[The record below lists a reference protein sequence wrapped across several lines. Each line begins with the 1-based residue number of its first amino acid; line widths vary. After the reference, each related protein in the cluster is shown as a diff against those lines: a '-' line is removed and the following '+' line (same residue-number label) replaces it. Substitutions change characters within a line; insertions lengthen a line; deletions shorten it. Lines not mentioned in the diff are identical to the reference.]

1 MTKVQNLSRSF
12 TSIIFFLELKSEYL
26 CQIKV
31 SLVCMSLLKRL
42 LRPSLEFRRVSLK
55 TFKWWAFLALFPM
68 LASAETKEFK
78 LENGLKIVVQEDHRS
93 PVVVSQVWYRAG
105 SLDEVNGKT
114 GVAHVLEHMMFKG
127 TKEIKAGQFSRLVA
141 AAGGKENA
149 FTSQDYT
156 TYFQQLEKSQLPLSI
171 KLEADRMVNLNLT
184 DEEFAKEIKV
194 VMEERRWRTED
205 KPQSKVNEQFKSTIY
220 HVHPYSRPIVG
231 WMNDLENMTA
241 EDAREWY
248 KKWYA
253 PNNATLVVVGDVKAE
268 EVLKLA
274 KQYFG
279 PLKAR
284 SLPDRK
290 PQVEPAQTGERR
302 VVVKA
307 QAKLPYV
314 LLGFHVPP
322 LNDADKDVDPY
333 ALEILAGVLNGNASA
348 RLNQNLV
355 RQSQIA
361 VDVDAGYDMIQRGR
375 ETIFVLDG
383 TPSEGKTAAELEAAI
398 LQEIE
403 KIKTSG
409 ITEEELLRV
418 KAQVIAADV
427 YQRDSMFYQAMQI
440 GQLETTGFSWK
451 ILQSYP
457 AKLQAVTAEQ
467 VQAVAKKYFV
477 KDNMTV
483 ATLDP
488 QPITDTAPKG
498 KPHVH

>member
-1 MTKVQNLSRSF
+1 MQMFKIRS
-12 TSIIFFLELKSEYL
+12 LRWVVL
-26 CQIKV
+26 V
-31 SLVCMSLLKRL
+31 SFCFSSL
-42 LRPSLEFRRVSLK
+42 
-55 TFKWWAFLALFPM
+55 AM
-68 LASAETKEFK
+68 SAEVQEFK
-78 LENGLKIVVQEDHRS
+78 LDNGLKIVVQEDHRA

-105 SLDEVNGKT
+105 ALDEVNGKT

-127 TKEIKAGQFSRLVA
+127 TKAVPAGKFSRLIA

-149 FTSQDYT
+149 FTAQDQT
-156 TYFQQLEKSQLPLSI
+156 TYFQQLEKSNLPLSM
-171 KLEADRMVNLNLT
+171 KLEADRMANLNLT

-205 KPQSKVNEQFKSTIY
+205 KPQSKVNEQFNSTIY
-220 HVHPYSRPIVG
+220 HVHPYGRPVVG

-241 EDAREWY
+241 ADAREWY
-248 KKWYA
+248 KTWYA
-253 PNNATLVVVGDVKAE
+253 PNNATLVVVGDVNAQD
-268 EVLKLA
+268 VLKLA

-279 PLKAR
+279 PLK
-284 SLPDRK
+284 SQVLPSRK
-290 PQVEPAQTGERR
+290 PQVEPEQKGERR
-302 VVVKA
+302 VLVKA

-314 LLGFHVPP
+314 LMGFHVPS
-322 LNDADKDVDPY
+322 LQDADKDVEPY

-361 VDVDAGYDMIQRGR
+361 VDVDAAYDMVQRGR
-375 ETIFVLDG
+375 QSLFVLDA
-383 TPSEGKTAAELEAAI
+383 TPSEGKSVAELEAAI
-398 LQEIE
+398 LNEIE
-403 KIKTSG
+403 KIKTG
-409 ITEEELLRV
+409 GVTEEELQRV

-440 GQLETTGFSWK
+440 GNLETAGFSWR
-451 ILQSYP
+451 ILKGYP

-467 VQAVAKKYFV
+467 VQAVAKKYFN
-477 KDNMTV
+477 KDNLTV

-488 QPITDTAPKG
+488 QPIDPNDNTPKG

>member
-1 MTKVQNLSRSF
+1 MLVVALAFIANAGKCLMAAIMLAKSRYKAWRFIS
-12 TSIIFFLELKSEYL
+12 
-26 CQIKV
+26 V
-31 SLVCMSLLKRL
+31 
-42 LRPSLEFRRVSLK
+42 K
-55 TFKWWAFLALFPM
+55 TFKTKSMLVALWAVCLPALS
-68 LASAETKEFK
+68 LSLSAHAETFEYQ
-78 LENGLKIVVQEDHRS
+78 LDNGLKVVVQEDHRA

-127 TKEIKAGQFSRLVA
+127 TKDIPAGQFSRLVA

-149 FTSQDYT
+149 FTAQDQT
-156 TYFQQLEKSQLPLSI
+156 TYYQQLEKSQLPLSF
-171 KLEADRMVNLNLT
+171 KLEADRMANLNFSN
-184 DEEFAKEIKV
+184 EEFAKEIKV

-205 KPQSKVNEQFKSTIY
+205 KPQSKVNEQFNSTIY
-220 HVHPYSRPIVG
+220 HVHPYGRPVVG

-241 EDAREWY
+241 DDAREWY
-248 KKWYA
+248 KNWYA
-253 PNNATLVVVGDVKAE
+253 PNNATLVVVGDVSAP

-279 PLKAR
+279 KVKTHA
-284 SLPDRK
+284 LPTRK
-290 PQVEPAQTGERR
+290 PQIEPEQKGERR

-307 QAKLPYV
+307 PAKLPYI
-314 LLGFHVPP
+314 LMGFHVPA
-322 LNDADKDVDPY
+322 LQDADSDVDPY
-333 ALEILAGVLNGNASA
+333 ALEILAAVLNGNASA

-375 ETIFVLDG
+375 HSIFVLDG
-383 TPSEGKTAAELEAAI
+383 TPSEGKTVADLEAAL

-403 KIKTSG
+403 KIKTG
-409 ITEEELLRV
+409 GVTEEELLRV

-440 GQLETTGFSWK
+440 GQLETAGFSWRLLK
-451 ILQSYP
+451 DYP
-457 AKLQAVTAEQ
+457 AKLQGVTAEQ
-467 VQAVAKKYFV
+467 VQAVASKYLNQ
-477 KDNMTV
+477 DNMTV
-483 ATLDP
+483 ATLEP
-488 QPITDTAPKG
+488 QPIDPNDNAPKG

>member
-1 MTKVQNLSRSF
+1 M
-12 TSIIFFLELKSEYL
+12 
-26 CQIKV
+26 
-31 SLVCMSLLKRL
+31 
-42 LRPSLEFRRVSLK
+42 
-55 TFKWWAFLALFPM
+55 
-68 LASAETKEFK
+68 SAEVQEFK
-78 LENGLKIVVQEDHRS
+78 LDNGLKIVVQEDHRA

-105 SLDEVNGKT
+105 ALDEVNGKT

-127 TKEIKAGQFSRLVA
+127 TKAVPAGKFSRLIA

-149 FTSQDYT
+149 FTAQDQT
-156 TYFQQLEKSQLPLSI
+156 TYYQQLEKSNLPLSM
-171 KLEADRMVNLNLT
+171 KLEADRMANLNLT

-205 KPQSKVNEQFKSTIY
+205 KPQSKVNEQFNSTIY
-220 HVHPYSRPIVG
+220 HVHPYGRPVVG

-248 KKWYA
+248 KTWYA
-253 PNNATLVVVGDVKAE
+253 PNNATLVVVGDVNAQD
-268 EVLKLA
+268 VLKLA

-279 PLKAR
+279 PLKAHAI
-284 SLPDRK
+284 PARK
-290 PQVEPAQTGERR
+290 PQVEPEQKGERR

-307 QAKLPYV
+307 QAKLPY
-314 LLGFHVPP
+314 LLMGFHVPT
-322 LNDADKDVDPY
+322 LQDADKDVEPY

-361 VDVDAGYDMIQRGR
+361 IDVDAGYDMVQRGR
-375 ETIFVLDG
+375 QSIFVLDG
-383 TPSEGKTAAELEAAI
+383 TPSEGKSVAELEAAI
-398 LQEIE
+398 LNEIE
-403 KIKTSG
+403 KIKTG
-409 ITEEELLRV
+409 GVTEEELQRV

-440 GQLETTGFSWK
+440 GNLETAGFSWR
-451 ILQSYP
+451 ILKDYP

-467 VQAVAKKYFV
+467 VQAVAKKYFH
-477 KDNMTV
+477 KDNLTV

-488 QPITDTAPKG
+488 QPIDPNDNTPKG

>member
-1 MTKVQNLSRSF
+1 MQMLTIRSLRWGVLA
-12 TSIIFFLELKSEYL
+12 SL
-26 CQIKV
+26 CF
-31 SLVCMSLLKRL
+31 SS
-42 LRPSLEFRRVSLK
+42 
-55 TFKWWAFLALFPM
+55 LAL
-68 LASAETKEFK
+68 SAEVQEFK
-78 LENGLKIVVQEDHRS
+78 LDNGLKIVVQEDHRA

-105 SLDEVNGKT
+105 ALDEVNGKT

-127 TKEIKAGQFSRLVA
+127 TKAVPAGKFSRLIA

-149 FTSQDYT
+149 FTAQDQT
-156 TYFQQLEKSQLPLSI
+156 TYFQQLEKSNLPLSM
-171 KLEADRMVNLNLT
+171 KLEADRMANLNLT

-205 KPQSKVNEQFKSTIY
+205 KPQSKVNEQFNSTIY
-220 HVHPYSRPIVG
+220 HVHPYGRPVVG

-241 EDAREWY
+241 ADAREWY
-248 KKWYA
+248 KTWYA
-253 PNNATLVVVGDVKAE
+253 PNNATLVVVGDVNAQD
-268 EVLKLA
+268 VLKLA

-279 PLKAR
+279 PLKSQA
-284 SLPDRK
+284 LPSRK
-290 PQVEPAQTGERR
+290 PQVEPEQKGERR

-314 LLGFHVPP
+314 LMGFHVPS
-322 LNDADKDVDPY
+322 LQDADKDVEPY

-361 VDVDAGYDMIQRGR
+361 VDVDAAYDMVQRGR
-375 ETIFVLDG
+375 QSIFVLDA
-383 TPSEGKTAAELEAAI
+383 TPSEGKSVAELEAAI
-398 LQEIE
+398 LNEIE
-403 KIKTSG
+403 KIKTG
-409 ITEEELLRV
+409 GVTEEELQRV

-440 GQLETTGFSWK
+440 GNLETAGFSWR
-451 ILQSYP
+451 ILKGYP

-467 VQAVAKKYFV
+467 VQAVAKKYFN
-477 KDNMTV
+477 KDNLTV

-488 QPITDTAPKG
+488 QPIDPNDNTPKG